1 MTEIWEKVPMLNF
14 QQIQEIPICP
24 PYPYII
30 MRGFIFN
37 IKFKI
42 TQPLVPPE
50 KERKY
55 NLVCIIE
62 GKQRSRRLYP
72 SETDKEMSM
81 SQTQGR
87 TQKGPHGAY
96 TDTHTCANV
105 HPRTH
110 KQIADTHT
118 HSHPNKRIHIHAQ
131 YRHTHRYRPRDR
143 CTYRHRYRHRDR

>member
-1 MTEIWEKVPMLNF
+1 
-14 QQIQEIPICP
+14 
-24 PYPYII
+24 

-72 SETDKEMSM
+72 SETDKENLKVLVSLV
-81 SQTQGR
+81 QR
-87 TQKGPHGAY
+87 K
-96 TDTHTCANV
+96 V
-105 HPRTH
+105 
-110 KQIADTHT
+110 KLF
-118 HSHPNKRIHIHAQ
+118 
-131 YRHTHRYRPRDR
+131 
-143 CTYRHRYRHRDR
+143 